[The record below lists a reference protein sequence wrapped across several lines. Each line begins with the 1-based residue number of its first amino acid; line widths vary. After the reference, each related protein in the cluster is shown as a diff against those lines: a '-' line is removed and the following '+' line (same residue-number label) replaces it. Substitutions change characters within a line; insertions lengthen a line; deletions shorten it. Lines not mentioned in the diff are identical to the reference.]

1 MTDATDVTYEGTILE
16 ALYVRQLE
24 MTKDRVVM
32 EVDIGPKVH
41 QPMGILHG
49 GASAVLA
56 ESAASMG
63 AFMNC
68 DPESQFAVGVD
79 LNISHLKSKRDG
91 VLRATATPIRK
102 GRNIHVWDVDL
113 TDEGDDLVAKARI
126 TVLIKTWDSQKGA

>member
-1 MTDATDVTYEGTILE
+1 MTDVADVIYEGTMLE
-16 ALYVRQLE
+16 ALGVRQVE
-24 MTKDRVVM
+24 MTKDLVVM
-32 EVDIGPKVH
+32 ELDIGPKVH

-56 ESAASMG
+56 ESTASMG

-68 DPESQFAVGVD
+68 DPESQFAVGID

-102 GRNIHVWDVDL
+102 GRNIHVWNVDL
-113 TDEGDDLVAKARI
+113 TDEGDELVAKARL

>member
-1 MTDATDVTYEGTILE
+1 MLE
-16 ALYVRQLE
+16 ALGVRQVE
-24 MTKDRVVM
+24 MTKDLVVM
-32 EVDIGPKVH
+32 ELDIGPKVL

-49 GASAVLA
+49 GASSVLA

-68 DPESQFAVGVD
+68 DPESQFAVGID
-79 LNISHLKSKRDG
+79 LNISHLKSKREG

-102 GRNIHVWDVDL
+102 GRNIHVWNVDL
-113 TDEGDDLVAKARI
+113 TDEGDDLVAKARL

>member
-1 MTDATDVTYEGTILE
+1 MLE
-16 ALYVRQLE
+16 TLGVRQVE
-24 MTKDRVVM
+24 MTKDLVVM
-32 EVDIGPKVH
+32 ELDIGPKVH

-56 ESAASMG
+56 ESSASMG

-68 DPESQFAVGVD
+68 DPESQFAVGID

-102 GRNIHVWDVDL
+102 GRNIHVWNVDL
-113 TDEGDDLVAKARI
+113 TDEGDDMVAKARL

>member
-16 ALYVRQLE
+16 ALDVRQLE

>member
-1 MTDATDVTYEGTILE
+1 MTDVADVTYEGTILE
-16 ALYVRQLE
+16 TLGVRQVE

-32 EVDIGPKVH
+32 ELDIGPRVH

-56 ESAASMG
+56 ESVGSMG

-68 DPESQFAVGVD
+68 DPESQFAVGIEV
-79 LNISHLKSKRDG
+79 NISHLKSKREG
-91 VLRATATPIRK
+91 VLKATATPVRRGK
-102 GRNIHVWDVDL
+102 TVHVWNVDL
-113 TDEGDDLVAKARI
+113 TDEGEDMVAKARV